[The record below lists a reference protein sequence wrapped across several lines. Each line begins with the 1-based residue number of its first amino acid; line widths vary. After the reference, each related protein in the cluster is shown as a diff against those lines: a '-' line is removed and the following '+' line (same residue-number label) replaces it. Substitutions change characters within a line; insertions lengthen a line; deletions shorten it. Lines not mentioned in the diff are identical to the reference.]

1 MFIEKNKS
9 PVIFHMTRAQKSLK
23 PKIASPFSCN
33 IKMIQNVYA
42 RRQFGMTCFPAE
54 L

>member
-1 MFIEKNKS
+1 MSTKKS
-9 PVIFHMTRAQKSLK
+9 ETKDF
-23 PKIASPFSCN
+23 SPFSRN